1 VEVGEDL
8 QVELTGWAKPVYTG
22 TLSDELLEELREAQ

>member
-8 QVELTGWAKPVYTG
+8 HVELTGWAKPVYRG
-22 TLSDELLEELREAQ
+22 TLSDELIEELHETQ